1 MIELEDRRFEH
12 ANRDLGRAED
22 WQAKER
28 LLRARLV
35 LPIRLIDILVGE
47 LEEMNLANRRRV
59 PRAWDRRLARLLAT
73 LPGEVGEVP
82 VLRGNIAPSRL
93 MDRLFQVQDAL
104 LDLKVGPVRHELLVA
119 DDRDELDVA

>member
-1 MIELEDRRFEH
+1 MIELEDRRIEH

-22 WQAKER
+22 WQAKKR
-28 LLRARLV
+28 FLRARLV
-35 LPIRLIDILVGE
+35 LPIRLIDNLVGE

-59 PRAWDRRLARLLAT
+59 PRAWDRRMARLVAM
-73 LPGEVGEVP
+73 LPGEVREVP

-119 DDRDELDVA
+119 DDPDELDVA